1 MGPAGALWRNGG
13 ELRVKLAVFT
23 SKYPARVATFFER
36 DMRSLIEAGVELDV
50 FPIYPL
56 DRRMWRYA
64 QPLLDADVLPR
75 ERVHHLG
82 FASSLG
88 RVVARPGRPL
98 GRFLRDAGAVSAA
111 ALRYGP
117 VSLAKTAYVLPK
129 AWAAAERYAD
139 RYDHVLAYWGNYA
152 GTCAYL
158 FHRLQRRR
166 VPFSLW
172 LHAGTD
178 LYFRPAYLRQK
189 LEYADNVITCCEF
202 NRSFI
207 LERYREVAHRLA
219 PKIHVCYHGLDLPVF
234 PFRPDD
240 RPPRKVIAVG
250 RLARDKG
257 FAYLLRAVA
266 VLAGRGSPV
275 ELEIVGDGEERRP
288 LERLTRRLGIGD
300 RVAFR
305 GWLTFDEV
313 RSAMGHATVLVHPSD
328 GLGDG
333 LPNVLREAMALG
345 TPVIASRVAGIPEAL
360 DDGRCG
366 VLTPPR
372 DIGALADAIAT
383 LLGDPAL
390 RRTLADRARRRTE
403 EQFDMVRNGARLAE
417 LLQRAAPGAHPER
430 SSAAPVLSAHP
441 V

>member
-1 MGPAGALWRNGG
+1 M
-13 ELRVKLAVFT
+13 KLAVFT

-36 DMRSLIEAGVELDV
+36 DMRSLLEAGVEIDV

-56 DRRMWRYA
+56 DQRMWRYA
-64 QPLLDADVLPR
+64 QPLLDAAVLPR

-82 FASSLG
+82 FAKSLG
-88 RVVARPGRPL
+88 RLVAPPRRGL

-129 AWAAAERYAD
+129 AWAAAARYAD
-139 RYDHVLAYWGNYA
+139 RYDHVLGYWGNYA

-172 LHAGTD
+172 VHAGTD

-189 LEYADNVITCCEF
+189 LEYADNIITCCDF
-202 NRSFI
+202 NRSFM
-207 LERYREVAHRLA
+207 LERYRDVAQRLA

-234 PFRPDD
+234 PFRPDG
-240 RPPRKVIAVG
+240 RPPATVIAVG

-266 VLAGRGSPV
+266 VLASRGV
-275 ELEIVGDGEERRP
+275 AVALEIVGDGEERGA
-288 LERLTRRLGIGD
+288 LERLTRRLGLGD

-305 GWLTFDEV
+305 GWVRFDEA
-313 RSAMGHATVLVHPSD
+313 RARMARATMLVHPSD
-328 GLGDG
+328 RLGDG

-360 DDGRCG
+360 DGGCG
-366 VLTPPR
+366 VLVPPR
-372 DIGALADAIAT
+372 DVGALADAIAT
-383 LLGDPAL
+383 LLGDAGL
-390 RRTLADRARRRTE
+390 RRAVAERARRRTE
-403 EQFDMVRNGARLAE
+403 QQFDMVHTGARLAE
-417 LLQRAAPGAHPER
+417 LLRRPAPGAPPSSSPSPSVPEPAN
-430 SSAAPVLSAHP
+430 AAPVLSANP
-441 V
+441 G